1 MSATPEAQYGL
12 GGAPVRRIDN
22 PVQIVLCSAPR
33 PLRPV
38 PTTSDAEV
46 CRWYAERVPLVAPPS
61 VLPLLDQWALALEG
75 KAPRSFPG
83 WRPEGPGRT
92 PDDAVP
98 LIALLRDH
106 AGRGEPFTFNSLYR
120 EKQGGRSYPFVI
132 PEYKGPLTIT
142 GRQYGKAGHG
152 RSLLSAIRRDVRAL
166 LEAPDGWSLLELDF
180 RTCHAA
186 IGLALSG
193 DEQLARDLDSDFHQV
208 VGELFVRLPTEAERR
223 DAGKRINNAML
234 FGLTPVGLAEL
245 TKELLGRPPADGTGV
260 AVWSAWWSRYPK
272 LEAFRKY
279 VEHQV
284 TTAQI
289 YRQPLVI
296 VAPSGRISRF
306 APSEVQGGIAK
317 GSRPAPGRDHVWRSV
332 FSACFRAV
340 EGDLL
345 DATLRRFNAKSG
357 GGRLVLPI
365 YDGALV
371 AAPDGTEEVVRRAL
385 LEAAEG
391 AVVDV
396 GVPKLRAIVNRRSPR
411 EPA

>member
-1 MSATPEAQYGL
+1 MSATPEAQYYGFE
-12 GGAPVRRIDN
+12 APVSRIDD
-22 PVQIVLCSAPR
+22 PVEIVLCSPPR
-33 PLRPV
+33 PLRVV
-38 PTTSDAEV
+38 PTTADAEV
-46 CRWYAERVPLVAPPS
+46 CRWYEDRVPLVAPPS

-208 VGELFVRLPTEAERR
+208 VGDLFVRLPTKAEQR
-223 DAGKRINNAML
+223 DAGKRINNAMF
-234 FGLTPVGLAEL
+234 FGLTPVGLATL
-245 TKELLGRPPADGTGV
+245 ATELLGRPPADGTGV
-260 AVWSAWWSRYPK
+260 AVWTAWWSRYPK
-272 LEAFRKY
+272 LEAFRKFAQD
-279 VEHQV
+279 QV

-289 YRQPLVI
+289 YGKPLVI
-296 VAPSGRISRF
+296 VAPSARISRF
-306 APSEVQGGIAK
+306 APSEVAGRLAK
-317 GSRPAPGRDHVWRSV
+317 GSRLAPGRDHVWRSV

-371 AAPDGTEEVVRRAL
+371 AAPSGAEDALRKAL
-385 LEAAEG
+385 LDAAEQ

-396 GVPKLRAIVNRRSPR
+396 GLPNLQPIVKRR
-411 EPA
+411 